1 MNVSKIRPI
10 TKTDLDNWLEGDET
24 EQEDACD
31 SNLCDAGLMP
41 VT

>member
-10 TKTDLDNWLEGDET
+10 TKTDLDNWFEGDKT

-31 SNLCDAGLMP
+31 SNLCDAGLIP